1 LYPSPKRLSVIRRNA
16 VSMKNILEIAILA
29 FLVLSA
35 SSSFAFADED
45 EGDDNEGEEQ
55 TDGNEQENR
64 MPGFEVALAFAC
76 SLGAA
81 RLLRK
86 SV

>member
-1 LYPSPKRLSVIRRNA
+1 
-16 VSMKNILEIAILA
+16 MKSILAIAILA

-35 SSSFAFADED
+35 SPTLVLADES
-45 EGDDNEGEEQ
+45 EGDDNEKEEQ
-55 TDGNEQENR
+55 NEGNEQENS

-86 SV
+86 SD